1 MYSSIRMNRMEFG
14 ARDRWID
21 AAGRR
26 RRARRGLRIEDREEE
41 RDDGYANVGN
51 SCGGRRMYLSFSEL
65 IHRV

>member
-1 MYSSIRMNRMEFG
+1 MYSSIRMNRVEFG

-41 RDDGYANVGN
+41 RD
-51 SCGGRRMYLSFSEL
+51 
-65 IHRV
+65 

>member
-1 MYSSIRMNRMEFG
+1 MNRMEFG

-41 RDDGYANVGN
+41 RDDGYAMVMAAAVLGTD
-51 SCGGRRMYLSFSEL
+51 SSARARGAD
-65 IHRV
+65 